1 MSTISY
7 NILMLVFEN
16 LHYIIDKFIIN
27 KFYSISFGNNEIIII
42 FNSYINVQNRVDLIF
57 EHAHANSD
65 HLI

>member
-16 LHYIIDKFIIN
+16 LHYIIDKFMIN
-27 KFYSISFGNNEIIII
+27 KYYSISFANNEIIII